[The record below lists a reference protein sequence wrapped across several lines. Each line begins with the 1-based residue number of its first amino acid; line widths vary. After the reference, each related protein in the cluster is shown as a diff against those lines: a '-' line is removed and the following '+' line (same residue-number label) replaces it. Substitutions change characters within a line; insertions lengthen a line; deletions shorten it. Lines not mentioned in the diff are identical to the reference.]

1 MMFFP
6 TSPNPRPAD
15 MNWSVVMYG
24 FVTIVSLVFYFTVAK
39 HSYIG
44 PVMDVRQQH
53 TAEANPA
60 TPIGTLHMRSSQ
72 KPLPRDELS
81 GF

>member
-1 MMFFP
+1 MMFVP

-15 MNWSVVMYG
+15 MNWSVVMYA
-24 FVTIVSLVFYFTVAK
+24 FVTIVFLVFYFTSAK
-39 HSYIG
+39 HSYTG
-44 PVMDVRQQH
+44 PVVDIRQQH
-53 TAEANPA
+53 SAEANPA
-60 TPIGTLHMRSSQ
+60 TPIGTLHIGSSQ